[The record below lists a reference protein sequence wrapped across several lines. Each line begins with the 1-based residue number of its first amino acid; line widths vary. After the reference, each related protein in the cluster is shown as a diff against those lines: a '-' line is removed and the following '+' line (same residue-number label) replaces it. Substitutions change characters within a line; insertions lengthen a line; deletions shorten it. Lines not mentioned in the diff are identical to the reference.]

1 MATETTK
8 GRRITVIEGAASLV
22 VDLLI
27 RHQIIENQQAPIYQY
42 GFEILIS
49 SAITCMIAV
58 GLGIAFK
65 CLFASLLYF
74 GMFVV
79 LRSICGGYHANTYW
93 QCNMVFFFVT
103 TIVLALFR
111 FLPISKFNEL
121 HYCIIA
127 LSILITAV
135 YAPVENKNK
144 PLTKKQKTIFR
155 IIGIGMTMLIAL
167 ISCLLLIK
175 LRNSYCILIDA
186 ALLVVA
192 VSMFVTDPRR
202 GGEKI

>member
-1 MATETTK
+1 M
-8 GRRITVIEGAASLV
+8 IEGAASCI

-27 RHQIIENQQAPIYQY
+27 RYQTIEHQQAPIYQY

-49 SAITCMIAV
+49 SAVTCFIAV

-93 QCNMVFFFVT
+93 QCNIVFLFVT
-103 TIVLALFR
+103 LLVLSLFK
-111 FLPISKFNEL
+111 FLPVGTFSEL
-121 HYCIIA
+121 HCCITV
-127 LSILITAV
+127 LSILVTAV
-135 YAPVENKNK
+135 YAPVENPNK
-144 PLTKKQKTIFR
+144 PLDKKKKTIFH
-155 IIGIGMTMLIAL
+155 IISMGTTMLLAL

-175 LRNSYCILIDA
+175 FRSTYSILIDA
-186 ALLVVA
+186 TLLVVA
-192 VSMFVTDPRR
+192 VSMFVTDPWK
-202 GGEKI
+202 GGEV

>member
-1 MATETTK
+1 M
-8 GRRITVIEGAASLV
+8 IEGAASLV

-79 LRSICGGYHANTYW
+79 LRSIA
-93 QCNMVFFFVT
+93 F
-103 TIVLALFR
+103 
-111 FLPISKFNEL
+111 
-121 HYCIIA
+121 
-127 LSILITAV
+127 TAV
-135 YAPVENKNK
+135 HDGFTYDSVHGSA
-144 PLTKKQKTIFR
+144 TI
-155 IIGIGMTMLIAL
+155 
-167 ISCLLLIK
+167 SH
-175 LRNSYCILIDA
+175 
-186 ALLVVA
+186 
-192 VSMFVTDPRR
+192 
-202 GGEKI
+202 

>member
-1 MATETTK
+1 MATETMK
-8 GRRITVIEGAASLV
+8 GRRVTMIENAASWA

-27 RHQIIENQQAPIYQY
+27 RHQVIEHQQAPIYQY

-93 QCNMVFFFVT
+93 QCNMVFFLVT

-111 FLPISKFNEL
+111 VLPISKFNEL
-121 HYCIIA
+121 HYCTIA

-144 PLTKKQKTIFR
+144 PLTKNQKTIFR
-155 IIGIGMTMLIAL
+155 IIGIGMTLLLVL

-175 LRNSYCILIDA
+175 FRNSYSILIDA
-186 ALLVVA
+186 TLLVVA
-192 VSMFVTDPRR
+192 ISMFVTDPRR
-202 GGEKI
+202 EGEKI

>member
-1 MATETTK
+1 M
-8 GRRITVIEGAASLV
+8 IEGAASLV

-79 LRSICGGYHANTYW
+79 LRSICGGYA
-93 QCNMVFFFVT
+93 VAF
-103 TIVLALFR
+103 
-111 FLPISKFNEL
+111 
-121 HYCIIA
+121 
-127 LSILITAV
+127 TAV
-135 YAPVENKNK
+135 HDGFTYDSVHGSA
-144 PLTKKQKTIFR
+144 TI
-155 IIGIGMTMLIAL
+155 
-167 ISCLLLIK
+167 SH
-175 LRNSYCILIDA
+175 
-186 ALLVVA
+186 
-192 VSMFVTDPRR
+192 
-202 GGEKI
+202 

>member
-1 MATETTK
+1 MTTETTK

-79 LRSICGGYHANTYW
+79 LRSHRYA
-93 QCNMVFFFVT
+93 VAF
-103 TIVLALFR
+103 
-111 FLPISKFNEL
+111 
-121 HYCIIA
+121 
-127 LSILITAV
+127 TAV
-135 YAPVENKNK
+135 HDGFTYDSVHGSA
-144 PLTKKQKTIFR
+144 TI
-155 IIGIGMTMLIAL
+155 
-167 ISCLLLIK
+167 SH
-175 LRNSYCILIDA
+175 
-186 ALLVVA
+186 
-192 VSMFVTDPRR
+192 
-202 GGEKI
+202 

>member
-8 GRRITVIEGAASLV
+8 GRRVTMIEGAASLV

-49 SAITCMIAV
+49 SAVTCMIAV
-58 GLGIAFK
+58 GLGVVFK
-65 CLFASLLYF
+65 CLSASLLYF

-93 QCNMVFFFVT
+93 QCNMVFFLVT

-111 FLPISKFNEL
+111 FLPVSKFNEL
-121 HYCIIA
+121 HYCTIA
-127 LSILITAV
+127 LSILITVV
-135 YAPVENKNK
+135 YAPAPNKNK
-144 PLTKKQKTIFR
+144 PLTKKQKTVFR
-155 IIGIGMTMLIAL
+155 IIGIGMTLL
-167 ISCLLLIK
+167 LSFFSCLLIK
-175 LRNSYCILIDA
+175 CQSSYCIVIDA
-186 ALLVVA
+186 VLLSGA
-192 VSMFVTDPRR
+192 VSMFATDPRK
-202 GGEKI
+202 GADKM

>member
-1 MATETTK
+1 M
-8 GRRITVIEGAASLV
+8 IESAASLIV
-22 VDLLI
+22 GLLI
-27 RHQIIENQQAPIYQY
+27 RHQIIGYQQAPIYQY

-49 SAITCMIAV
+49 SAVTCMIAV

-93 QCNMVFFFVT
+93 QCNMIFFLVT

-111 FLPISKFNEL
+111 FLPISEFNEL
-121 HYCIIA
+121 HYCSIA

-144 PLTKKQKTIFR
+144 PLTKKQKNQFR
-155 IIGIGMTMLIAL
+155 IIGTGMTMLLSL

-175 LRNSYCILIDA
+175 FRDPYCILIDA
-186 ALLVVA
+186 TLLVVA
-192 VSMFVTDPRR
+192 ISMFVTDPRKK
-202 GGEKI
+202 GEEI

>member
-1 MATETTK
+1 MATETMK
-8 GRRITVIEGAASLV
+8 GRRVTMIENAASWV

-27 RHQIIENQQAPIYQY
+27 RYQVIEHQQSPIYQY
-42 GFEILIS
+42 GFEIFIS

-74 GMFVV
+74 GIFVV

-93 QCNMVFFFVT
+93 QCNMVFFLVT

-111 FLPISKFNEL
+111 VLPISKFNEL
-121 HYCIIA
+121 HYCTIA

-144 PLTKKQKTIFR
+144 PLTKNQKTIFR
-155 IIGIGMTMLIAL
+155 IIGIGMTLLLAL

-175 LRNSYCILIDA
+175 FRNSYSILIDA
-186 ALLVVA
+186 TLLVVA
-192 VSMFVTDPRR
+192 ISMFVTDSRR
-202 GGEKI
+202 EGEKI

>member
-1 MATETTK
+1 M
-8 GRRITVIEGAASLV
+8 V

-49 SAITCMIAV
+49 SAVTCMIAV
-58 GLGIAFK
+58 GLGIVFK
-65 CLFASLLYF
+65 CLSASLLYF

-93 QCNMVFFFVT
+93 QCNMVFFLVT
-103 TIVLALFR
+103 TIVLSLFR
-111 FLPISKFNEL
+111 SLPISKFNEL

-127 LSILITAV
+127 LSLLITAV

-144 PLTKKQKTIFR
+144 PLTNKQKTIFR
-155 IIGIGMTMLIAL
+155 IIGIGMTLLLAL

-175 LRNSYCILIDA
+175 FRNSYCILIDA
-186 ALLVVA
+186 TLLVVA
-192 VSMFVTDPRR
+192 VSMFATDPRR